1 MKILALL
8 ILAFSLS
15 IQAQA
20 ENDSLFMAGGPD
32 DQSNQGA
39 YDLLSL
45 DPCNYLRSMMRMRD
59 LLQGR
64 TYYKKLY
71 RPNGE
76 ILREMERRRFP
87 RQGGAYLEHQH
98 IDRSGLYNPDLPTAD
113 QLLQWMRRLPGG
125 ETFLG
130 QIGYNVSNR
139 SGEARIIQVGGPQE
153 DSDEPG
159 IDWDDIER
167 RYNENNCSDSEPDEA
182 GDREDEFLGVSLDP
196 LEQNPSC
203 ANAMSTY
210 CSRSENTV
218 QRQTC
223 AIRHQSLLGESC
235 QVALGVRTNSDL
247 NTTRMAE
254 AQGAGAGAAG
264 TSSVQEL

>member
-8 ILAFSLS
+8 ILAFSLC

-20 ENDSLFMAGGPD
+20 ENDSLFMAGGLD
-32 DQSNQGA
+32 DQSNPGVHE
-39 YDLLSL
+39 LLTL

-59 LLQGR
+59 LLRGR

-76 ILREMERRRFP
+76 ILREMEERRF
-87 RQGGAYLEHQH
+87 QGERGAYLEHRR
-98 IDRSGLYNPDLPTAD
+98 IDRSGLYNPDLPSAN

-130 QIGYNVSNR
+130 QIGYNLSSN

-153 DSDEPG
+153 NSDEPG
-159 IDWDDIER
+159 IDWDDVER
-167 RYNENNCSDSEPDEA
+167 RYNENNCNDSEPDEA

-203 ANAMSTY
+203 ANAMATY
-210 CSRSENTV
+210 CSESQSRV

-235 QVALGVRTNSDL
+235 QVALGVLTNSDL
-247 NTTRMAE
+247 NTMQMAE
-254 AQGAGAGAAG
+254 AQGAGAAG